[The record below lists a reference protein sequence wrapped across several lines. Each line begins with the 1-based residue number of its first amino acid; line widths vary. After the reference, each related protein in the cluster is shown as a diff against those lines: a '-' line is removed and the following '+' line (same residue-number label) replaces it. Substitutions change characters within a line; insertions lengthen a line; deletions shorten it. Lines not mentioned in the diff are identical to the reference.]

1 MYFAFFELWNQTDDP
16 LLKWPFLIFRSPPF
30 NLTQNST
37 MAAFAVC
44 LLVGN
49 CFVVE
54 SKKKPCFSSAWT
66 QSAFHYQKNKYTK
79 LMIYCNIS
87 MDTVL
92 N

>member
-30 NLTQNST
+30 NLTQDST

-44 LLVGN
+44 LLAGN

-54 SKKKPCFSSAWT
+54 SKKKPVFLVLGHKVL
-66 QSAFHYQKNKYTK
+66 FITK
-79 LMIYCNIS
+79 KIS
-87 MDTVL
+87 TP
-92 N
+92 NS